1 VDGSIVNVA
10 LPSIGRDLHVSPEEL
25 SWVVNAYVLSFGGF
39 LLLGGRVADH
49 LGRRRLYLAGLVV
62 FAGASLAGALAQS
75 GLWLAVARGA
85 QGLGAALASPA
96 ALALLLTLFREGTRR
111 NRALGVWAALGG
123 SGGAA
128 GAILGGVLTGGF
140 GWRAV
145 LLVNVPIG
153 AVAVAL
159 ALRLLPASRGMP
171 GRRRFDLAGAVSVTA
186 ALTLLIAAVVGAND
200 AGFRSART
208 LLLGGAAVLPA
219 AGFVAIEA
227 GSRWPLV
234 PLWIFAN
241 RPLRGANLVTVLTTG
256 ALFPMFFFLTL
267 YTQDVLGYRP
277 LQAALAQ
284 LPLAVTIATSA
295 TLAPRLLLRFGSKG
309 PLVAGLA
316 VVACGLG
323 WFAAIPPDGSFLGDL
338 LGPSLVVGAG
348 AGTAWVASMVAATS
362 GADPAEAGLASG
374 LINTAQ
380 QLGGALGIAALVA
393 VATARTTSVLGSGEV
408 DRLVARTEGFQAG
421 LLGGALVA
429 VAGAVLAAA
438 LLSST
443 DGWRRPERNVMR
455 PDIVHGVTLPDY
467 RLPDHTRTP
476 WRRSGERVRFH
487 PYGSSFQDAIAE
499 MGVSERSRS
508 LRNAAP
514 PRRGGA

>member
-1 VDGSIVNVA
+1 MRAAREAAALALLAATQFLLAVDGSIVNVA

-49 LGRRRLYLAGLVV
+49 LGRRRLYV
-62 FAGASLAGALAQS
+62 AGASLAGALAQS

-96 ALALLLTLFREGTRR
+96 ALALLLALFHEGTRR

-128 GAILGGVLTGGF
+128 GAIL
-140 GWRAV
+140 
-145 LLVNVPIG
+145 
-153 AVAVAL
+153 
-159 ALRLLPASRGMP
+159 
-171 GRRRFDLAGAVSVTA
+171 
-186 ALTLLIAAVVGAND
+186 
-200 AGFRSART
+200 
-208 LLLGGAAVLPA
+208 
-219 AGFVAIEA
+219 AIEG

-256 ALFPMFFFLTL
+256 ALFPMFFFLTV

-362 GADPAEAGLASG
+362 GADPPEAGLASG

-393 VATARTTSVLGSGEV
+393 VATARTTSVLGGGEV

-429 VAGAVLAAA
+429 VAGAALAAV

-443 DGWRRPERNVMR
+443 DGRRRPERNVMR
-455 PDIVHGVTLPDY
+455 PDIVAGATLPDY

-476 WRRSGERVRFH
+476 WRVSGERGRFH
-487 PYGSSFQDAIAE
+487 PCGSSFQDAIAE